1 MVIVLL
7 LSTQLVLPAS
17 TLASTIRLSRFIA
30 TKVRLLI
37 NLQFQFLAFSNNRQL
52 QKNILFKGLIPD
64 SAKES
69 IGPQSSVQVHAPP
82 PPQQMAPPPP
92 VTVVSMQPPQPVPVP
107 QPQPV
112 AIMQMRPPPQMVV
125 PAQQMFMAPA
135 PPHIPSFGM

>member
-1 MVIVLL
+1 M
-7 LSTQLVLPAS
+7 
-17 TLASTIRLSRFIA
+17 
-30 TKVRLLI
+30 I
-37 NLQFQFLAFSNNRQL
+37 NLQFQFIVFSNNRQL

-69 IGPQSSVQVHAPP
+69 IGPQSSVQVHAPPP